1 MTPPTGNAETAELEL
16 KGTIGKLSGT
26 MNGDRLERAIL
37 DQKRVGL
44 VFSGDKMGYKGIV
57 RMSGG
62 LAGERLN
69 GGGVLPDGERFTWSA
84 TRSAAHP
91 TPSTPMPA
99 ASDESSL
106 PPVSPPGAF
115 GRATPPDSPK
125 HVVVRGATVWTL
137 DEQGKVEDTDIL
149 VTDGRIARI
158 GKNLQA
164 PSGAVVV
171 DAVGKHVT
179 PGIIDAHSHTAIQG
193 GINEGSQAVTA
204 EVGIGDVIQSYDI
217 AIYRELAGGVTSANV
232 LHGSANPIGGKN
244 QFIKLRWG
252 SPPEDL
258 KLEGAKPGIKFALGE
273 NVKRS
278 NGAGPQTR
286 YPASRMGVEQLIRD
300 RFKAAQDYDRAWTAH
315 NALNDD
321 SGVIPPRRDLELDTL
336 LEILKGERMVHSHSY
351 RQDEILMLIRI
362 ADDFGFTI
370 GTFQH
375 VLEGYKVAEAIAK
388 HGAGA
393 STFSDW
399 WGYKFEAFDAI
410 PYNGAIMHN
419 AGVLV
424 TFNSDSN
431 ELARRLNTEAAKA
444 VKYGGVSEIEALK
457 FVTLNA
463 AKQFQIDDRVGSL
476 EVGKDA
482 DFTIWSGHPL
492 STYTRCEQTWIE
504 GKKYFDLHEDRKLR
518 AKVLKERAL
527 LIQKLLAPEKDEK
540 PEA

>member
-1 MTPPTGNAETAELEL
+1 MTPPTGSAKTAELEL
-16 KGTIGKLSGT
+16 QGTIGKLSGT
-26 MNGDRLERAIL
+26 MNGNRLERAML

-44 VFSGDKMGYKGIV
+44 VFSGDNMGFSGVI

-62 LAGERLN
+62 LEGERLS
-69 GGGVLPDGERFTWSA
+69 GGGLLPDGKRFTWSA

-91 TPSTPMPA
+91 TPSKPMPV

-106 PPVSPPGAF
+106 PPVTPPGAF

-137 DEQGKVEDTDIL
+137 DKQGKVEDTDIL

-158 GKNLQA
+158 GKDLQT
-164 PSGAVVV
+164 PSGAVEV

-179 PGIIDAHSHTAIQG
+179 PGIIDAHSHTAIQE
-193 GINEGSQAVTA
+193 GINEGAQAVTA

-217 AIYRELAGGVTSANV
+217 AIYRELAGGLTSANV

-258 KLEGAKPGIKFALGE
+258 KFEGAKPGIKFALGE

-278 NGAGPQTR
+278 SGTGPQTR

-300 RFKAAQDYDRAWTAH
+300 RFKAAQDYDRAWTAY
-315 NALNDD
+315 NALDD
-321 SGVIPPRRDLELDTL
+321 NNGVIPPRRDLELDTL

-375 VLEGYKVAEAIAK
+375 VLEGYKVADAIAK

-424 TFNSDSN
+424 TFNSDSS

-504 GKKYFDLHEDRKLR
+504 GKKYFDLDEDKKLR
-518 AKVLKERAL
+518 AKVMEERAL
-527 LIQKLLAPEKDEK
+527 LIQKLLAPKKDDK